1 MVLGMAMLDW
11 ENISTIIFLI
21 VLGILVWRDWKN
33 IEFKYGVFIR
43 RIKKGKELITKFG
56 DKYKTFFRY
65 FGAIAAVIGII
76 SSMFIFYLIAVNAYG
91 IMTNPQS
98 TPPGFRFVI
107 PSVPSTVACTYALCV
122 PFWFWI
128 IGVLVVLISH
138 ELSHAFV
145 SRSVNI
151 RIKSF
156 GLISVLVL
164 PGAFVEPDERQ
175 LKKTSSWNKIKIY
188 AAGSFA
194 NLLVFAVAWLVSTG
208 MFGAFYFS
216 GGVQFAGLVENSP
229 ASQVQLHG
237 IIEQINNTQISS
249 INDFENYIDK
259 IGPGTPLNIKTS
271 DGTFSLITA
280 ASRTNSSQ
288 AFIGIS
294 GASTYS
300 HVKDSYG
307 YFAGGIDWIFQLFG
321 WLVFLNFGIG
331 LVNLLP
337 IKPLDGGLIYEEI
350 MKVIFRK
357 PKPEYVRA
365 LSILTF
371 ALILINI
378 IGPYLPQI
386 LGLI

>member
-1 MVLGMAMLDW
+1 MLDW
-11 ENISTIIFLI
+11 ENISTIIFLV
-21 VLGILVWRDWKN
+21 VLGILVWVDRKN

-43 RIKKGKELITKFG
+43 RIKKGKEWITKVG
-56 DKYKTFFRY
+56 DKYKTFFGY
-65 FGAIAAVIGII
+65 FGIIAAIIGII
-76 SSMFIFYLIAVNAYG
+76 SSLFGFYLIAVNAYG
-91 IMTNPQS
+91 IVTNPQS
-98 TPPGFRFVI
+98 TPPGLRQII
-107 PSVPSTVACTYALCV
+107 PSIPSTVACTYALCV

-138 ELSHAFV
+138 EMSHAFV
-145 SRSVNI
+145 SRSANI

-175 LKKTSSWNKIKIY
+175 LKKTNSFSKIKIY

-194 NLLVFAVAWLVSTG
+194 NLLVFAIAWLASTA
-208 MFGAFYFS
+208 MFSTFYFS

-229 ASQVQLHG
+229 ATQVQLHG
-237 IIEQINNTQISS
+237 VIKQINNTQITSVT
-249 INDFENYIDK
+249 DFENFIDK
-259 IGPGTPLNIKTS
+259 IGPGTPLTIKTS
-271 DGTFSLITA
+271 DGNFSLTTSA
-280 ASRTNSSQ
+280 NPRDSSK
-288 AFIGIS
+288 AFVGIS
-294 GASTYS
+294 SASTYYQ
-300 HVKDSYG
+300 VKDDYR
-307 YFAGGIDWIFQLFG
+307 YFSGSIDWIFQLFG

-350 MKVIFRK
+350 MKIIFGK

-386 LGLI
+386 LGYV